1 MIVFATPVV
10 PRWSCRRNADLSLRQ
25 WPDGFVLF
33 DEAQGQLQ
41 CFTAAA
47 GEVMALLLQ
56 GPEWTSV
63 DLAHALMG
71 EVPTEDD
78 VAMVEKVVLHF
89 LSLNLVERL
98 PV

>member
-1 MIVFATPVV
+1 MIVFPTSV

-41 CFTAAA
+41 CLTIAA
-47 GEVMALLLQ
+47 GEVMVLLLQ
-56 GPEWTSV
+56 RPEWTSV
-63 DLAHALMG
+63 DLAQALMG
-71 EVPTEDD
+71 EAPTEDD
-78 VAMVEKVVLHF
+78 VAMVETVVLHF

>member
-1 MIVFATPVV
+1 VIVFPTPA
-10 PRWSCRRNADLSLRQ
+10 PRWSCCRNADLSLRQ

-41 CFTAAA
+41 CFMTAA
-47 GEVMALLLQ
+47 GEVMALLILR
-56 GPEWTSV
+56 PEWTSV
-63 DLAHALMG
+63 DLAQALMG
-71 EVPTEDD
+71 EAPTEDD
-78 VAMVEKVVLHF
+78 VAMVENVVLHF

>member
-1 MIVFATPVV
+1 MIVFPTPV
-10 PRWSCRRNADLSLRQ
+10 PRWSCFRNADLSLRQ

-41 CFTAAA
+41 CLTTAA
-47 GEVMALLLQ
+47 GEVMALLLLR
-56 GPEWTSV
+56 PEWTSV
-63 DLAHALMG
+63 DLAQALMG
-71 EVPTEDD
+71 EAPTEDD
-78 VAMVEKVVLHF
+78 VAMVENVVLHF

>member
-1 MIVFATPVV
+1 MLVFATPVV
-10 PRWSCRRNADLSLRQ
+10 PRWFCRRKADLSLRQ

-33 DEAQGQLQ
+33 DESQGQLQ
-41 CFTAAA
+41 CFTIAA

-56 GPEWTSV
+56 GPEWTSAN
-63 DLAHALMG
+63 LAQALMG
-71 EVPTEDD
+71 EVPTADD
-78 VAMVEKVVLHF
+78 VAMVDKVVLHF

>member
-10 PRWSCRRNADLSLRQ
+10 PRWSCCRKADLSLRQ

-33 DEAQGQLQ
+33 DDAQGQLQ

-56 GPEWTSV
+56 APEWTSV
-63 DLAHALMG
+63 DLAQALMG
-71 EVPTEDD
+71 EPPTEDD
-78 VAMVEKVVLHF
+78 VVMVEKVVLHF
-89 LSLNLVERL
+89 LSLNLVERS